1 MNKFKLT
8 QDMQALFEHYRM
20 ELSEALYGSKILHNT
35 FGEGKIA
42 DVVKIAHNISE
53 DCFDANIVA
62 KFGQERKELRL
73 FYMFENGIASISDAD
88 LETLKSVRAKLQQ
101 VKEDIEL
108 KEREDAERIAAINAK
123 VEAERAALVE
133 EGKKRKKK
141 KAEDE
146 E

>member
-8 QDMQALFEHYRM
+8 PTIQETFDECLKK
-20 ELSEALYGSKILHNT
+20 LSGALYGCEILHNT
-35 FGEGKIA
+35 FGEGKIV
-42 DVVKIAHNISE
+42 DVVKVAHNISD

-62 KFGQERKELRL
+62 KFGTERKELRL
-73 FYMFENGIASISDAD
+73 FYMFENGIASVNGAD
-88 LETLKSVRAKLQQ
+88 LDIVKEVRETLQGI
-101 VKEDIEL
+101 KEAIEL

-123 VEAERAALVE
+123 VEAEREALIA

-141 KAEDE
+141 KSEDE